1 MRVTVR
7 DMVGKASTGPGLV
20 VVTLLWLSALPAAA
34 QSQPLVGGAR
44 PWTQNVSAKQQQA
57 ARELF
62 DAGNALLTESVFDEA
77 SENYLKA
84 LKHWNH
90 PAIHYNLALA
100 LMKLDK
106 PLDVYE
112 HLIAAIRYGPE
123 PLGADKY
130 ESAGRYKDLLDS
142 QLVRLNISCD
152 EPGATVTL
160 DGQTLFVGPGRYQG
174 RVRHGTHSIVA
185 MKEGYVTADKSQPL
199 MPGQQ
204 VDLDLR
210 PYQLE
215 YRRRW
220 PSWMPWAVMG
230 TGVAL
235 AAGGGVLHLRS
246 SQDYRD
252 FDDTILESC
261 REGCDPKTNG
271 LADIK
276 AHGDTFQRA
285 AYGAYAVGGAAF
297 IGGVVLAYLNQPQA
311 VTAGPSHEEATVRV
325 TPLLGE
331 TNGLLAT
338 FRF

>member
-1 MRVTVR
+1 VSDMRR
-7 DMVGKASTGPGLV
+7 MASPGPGMVLACFC
-20 VVTLLWLSALPAAA
+20 LWAVAASA
-34 QSQPLVGGAR
+34 QPQQLVGGAR
-44 PWTQNVSAKQQQA
+44 PWTQNVSAQQQQA

-62 DAGNALLTESVFDEA
+62 DAGNALLTDSNVLEA
-77 SENYLKA
+77 SEKYLKA
-84 LKHWNH
+84 LGHWNH

-100 LMKLDK
+100 LIKLDR
-106 PLDVYE
+106 PLEVYE
-112 HLIAAIRYGPE
+112 HLLSAMRYGAE

-130 ESAGRYKDLLDS
+130 EEASRYKDLLDT
-142 QLVRLNISCD
+142 QLVRLSLSCD
-152 EPGATVTL
+152 EPGATVTM
-160 DGQTLFVGPGRYQG
+160 DGGTLFVGPGRYQG
-174 RVRHGTHSIVA
+174 LVRPGTHSIVA
-185 MKEGYVTADKSQPL
+185 VKEGYVTADKSQPL

-204 VDLDLR
+204 VNLDLR

-271 LADIK
+271 LADLK

-311 VTAGPSHEEATVRV
+311 VPADPSHKEAAVRV
-325 TPLLGE
+325 TPLLGS